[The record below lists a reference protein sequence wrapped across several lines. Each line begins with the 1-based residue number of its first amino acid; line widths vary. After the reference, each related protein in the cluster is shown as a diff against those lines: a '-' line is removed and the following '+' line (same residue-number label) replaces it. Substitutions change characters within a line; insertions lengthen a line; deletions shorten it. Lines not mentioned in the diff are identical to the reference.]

1 MGDVRWIK
9 LMVGAFDGS
18 SFKKIKKATLKDG
31 TSYRDK
37 LTAVWFELLDLAAK
51 KNLQGQLC
59 NTEDL
64 EIPFTSEAQF
74 EDIAIMIDR
83 QPEEV
88 ECCISWFVKNKM
100 VVIVDDIYML
110 ANWEKYQAEDKLAQI
125 REQNR
130 IRNIA
135 YRARKKELPNVTNCD
150 NDVIVTSRDA
160 LDKEIDK
167 EIDKDIDINNINN
180 TILSVPDKNNKTRQE
195 IFNHW
200 ISKKSLIQHKT
211 LTDNI
216 AKAIDKALKI
226 YDVRTICLAINRY
239 DVMLRSTYW
248 LNYKWSLEDFLS
260 QKNALPDFLDDGSKW
275 VTFRDEA
282 EKNPLILPKEER
294 PEASPKDVPV
304 ALKKFYDQI

>member
-1 MGDVRWIK
+1 MGERRMFNKQITRSDAFLDMPRSTRLLYYDLNLDADDDGFVDKYKSIMRLTGASEDDLKILIAKSFVIPFETGVIVIK
-9 LMVGAFDGS
+9 HWKINNLIRNDRHKPTTYQEEKSQLLLKENGAYT
-18 SFKKIKKATLKDG
+18 IKTTKCLPNDNQRYPQYNTNQ
-31 TSYRDK
+31 DK
-37 LTAVWFELLDLAAK
+37 L
-51 KNLQGQLC
+51 
-59 NTEDL
+59 
-64 EIPFTSEAQF
+64 I
-74 EDIAIMIDR
+74 
-83 QPEEV
+83 EV
-88 ECCISWFVKNKM
+88 
-100 VVIVDDIYML
+100 
-110 ANWEKYQAEDKLAQI
+110 
-125 REQNR
+125 
-130 IRNIA
+130 
-135 YRARKKELPNVTNCD
+135 
-150 NDVIVTSRDA
+150 
-160 LDKEIDK
+160 
-167 EIDKDIDINNINN
+167 NINQDN
-180 TILSVPDKNNKTRQE
+180 TILSVSSETNTPHQEQNQRKYQE

-226 YDVRTICLAINRY
+226 YDVPTICLAINRY